1 MAIVLPTRY
10 GKSNYIRMTGL
21 YLLHQGAVSG
31 VMVMTPSRVLRNQM
45 VNDAKL
51 AQRFR
56 WYETKLERSN
66 SSGERVQGIFPYNM
80 AKDSKDSGQRIHGYN
95 HLDVSYYLET
105 IVHWIDYPKSRYG
118 VYPVIFVDEAHTASN
133 QTRRGKT
140 VEALAKARPNEG
152 KLKCIRDIAGSSATD
167 RTSASRRHSR
177 GFQGWQ
183 SNLDAGISGEVPW
196 LATTLRRCGAMRVY
210 V

>member
-1 MAIVLPTRY
+1 MANRPKIQKIVDNEL
-10 GKSNYIRMTGL
+10 
-21 YLLHQGAVSG
+21 
-31 VMVMTPSRVLRNQM
+31 
-45 VNDAKL
+45 
-51 AQRFR
+51 
-56 WYETKLERSN
+56 
-66 SSGERVQGIFPYNM
+66 M
-80 AKDSKDSGQRIHGYN
+80 ATITSMISH
-95 HLDVSYYLET
+95 YLET

-140 VEALAKARPNEG
+140 IEALAKARPNEG

-167 RTSASRRHSR
+167 RKSASRRHSR